1 MSGVIKIHI
10 RESAEQLK
18 ALLPQQNT
26 AKTQQRVQILY
37 WLKTQQA
44 TTYHELAALVGRH
57 RTTIS
62 RWLSQYRQGGLESLL
77 TIRKSPGRTR
87 SIPKELPDLIELELI
102 DPEGF
107 SSYKEIQH
115 WLEVIHNLEIDY
127 TVVDQ
132 FVRYHLK
139 KAKLILPRPVQVKQD
154 REATEEFKKKTPPTD

>member
-62 RWLSQYRQGGLESLL
+62 RWLSQ
-77 TIRKSPGRTR
+77 
-87 SIPKELPDLIELELI
+87 
-102 DPEGF
+102 
-107 SSYKEIQH
+107 
-115 WLEVIHNLEIDY
+115 
-127 TVVDQ
+127 
-132 FVRYHLK
+132 
-139 KAKLILPRPVQVKQD
+139 
-154 REATEEFKKKTPPTD
+154 